1 MLGVNKLSFFIVE
14 FIVITLRPSVV
25 TSSHFLKRVYTQV
38 LKLAE
43 RRYGL
48 SLKVLWITELI
59 VKQLKYLSFQ
69 L

>member
-25 TSSHFLKRVYTQV
+25 TSSHFLKRDYTQV